1 MLSDGGMP
9 AFRYHNPSKEVSM
22 DTMSAYTTERRH
34 LPDRRTSQALSET
47 SSRMNALDWTAM
59 VLMIVGGINWGLI
72 GLFNFNLVGTL
83 FGELSA
89 LSRII
94 YTLVGISAVYS
105 IYASS
110 KMGSDRR

>member
-1 MLSDGGMP
+1 
-9 AFRYHNPSKEVSM
+9 M
-22 DTMSAYTTERRH
+22 DTMSAYSTERRH
-34 LPDRRTSQALSET
+34 LPDRRMDQSLADTP
-47 SSRMNALDWTAM
+47 SRMNALDWTAM

-89 LSRII
+89 LSRIV

-105 IYASS
+105 IYTSS
-110 KMGSDRR
+110 KIGSDRR

>member
-1 MLSDGGMP
+1 
-9 AFRYHNPSKEVSM
+9 M

-34 LPDRRTSQALSET
+34 MPDRRTGQAFAET
-47 SSRMNALDWTAM
+47 PSRMNALDWTAM

-89 LSRII
+89 LSRIV
-94 YTLVGISAVYS
+94 YTLVGIAAVYS
-105 IYASS
+105 IYTSS
-110 KMGSDRR
+110 KIGNDHR